1 MKRLLDLIFVFIG
14 VILFSPILIL
24 MVLITMICIII
35 EDGFPVLYSQKRLG
49 FNRNEFELF
58 KFRSM
63 IKDAEKE
70 TGPVW
75 ASKSDDVRLTKTG
88 KFIRKYAIDEIPQ
101 LINIFKGDI
110 SFVGPRPQVERDV
123 LLYTE
128 NEQKLLTI
136 RPGITDLASIVF
148 ADEGEILRDCAAP
161 NLEYNRLIRP
171 WKSRLGLIYIE
182 NQSLELD
189 LRLFFLTALVLIS
202 WPWAL
207 KGVHKILC
215 SLEAEETLIRVC
227 KRKDPLIPYPPP
239 GSSQVVVE
247 RTSKPLKPNSA

>member
-1 MKRLLDLIFVFIG
+1 MKRLLDIIFVFIG

-101 LINIFKGDI
+101 LINILRGDI
-110 SFVGPRPQVERDV
+110 SIVGLRPERPELYKKFLKGNLPYEKRLNAPQGLTGLAQLLGSYDTLPKNKLRYD
-123 LLYTE
+123 LLYI
-128 NEQKLLTI
+128 K
-136 RPGITDLASIVF
+136 
-148 ADEGEILRDCAAP
+148 
-161 NLEYNRLIRP
+161 
-171 WKSRLGLIYIE
+171 
-182 NQSLELD
+182 NQSLCLD
-189 LRLFFLTALVLIS
+189 MKIIFFSVLVTIIGNWQTDS
-202 WPWAL
+202 RQWV
-207 KGVHKILC
+207 KKFF
-215 SLEAEETLIRVC
+215 
-227 KRKDPLIPYPPP
+227 
-239 GSSQVVVE
+239 
-247 RTSKPLKPNSA
+247 

>member
-101 LINIFKGDI
+101 LINILRGDI
-110 SFVGPRPQVERDV
+110 SIVGPRPERPELYKKFLKGNLPYEKRLNAPQGLTGLAQLLGSYDTLPKNKLRYD
-123 LLYTE
+123 LLYI
-128 NEQKLLTI
+128 K
-136 RPGITDLASIVF
+136 
-148 ADEGEILRDCAAP
+148 
-161 NLEYNRLIRP
+161 
-171 WKSRLGLIYIE
+171 
-182 NQSLELD
+182 NQSLCLD
-189 LRLFFLTALVLIS
+189 MKIIFFSVLVTIIGNWQTDS
-202 WPWAL
+202 RQWV
-207 KGVHKILC
+207 KKFF
-215 SLEAEETLIRVC
+215 
-227 KRKDPLIPYPPP
+227 
-239 GSSQVVVE
+239 
-247 RTSKPLKPNSA
+247 

>member
-49 FNRNEFELF
+49 FNQNEFELF

-63 IKDAEKE
+63 IKDAEKD

-75 ASKSDDVRLTKTG
+75 ADKSNDSRLTKTG

-110 SFVGPRPQVERDV
+110 SFVGPRPERPELFNEFSEIFPDFKKR
-123 LLYTE
+123 LLVPQGLTGMA
-128 NEQKLLTI
+128 QLLGKYDTSPQNKI
-136 RPGITDLASIVF
+136 RYD
-148 ADEGEILRDCAAP
+148 
-161 NLEYNRLIRP
+161 
-171 WKSRLGLIYIE
+171 LIYIK
-182 NQSLELD
+182 NQSLLMD
-189 LRLFFLTALVLIS
+189 IKIIFLSVLVSLIGNWQSDSRTWVRRFF
-202 WPWAL
+202 
-207 KGVHKILC
+207 
-215 SLEAEETLIRVC
+215 
-227 KRKDPLIPYPPP
+227 
-239 GSSQVVVE
+239 
-247 RTSKPLKPNSA
+247 

>member
-24 MVLITMICIII
+24 LVLITMICIIV

-110 SFVGPRPQVERDV
+110 SFVGPRPERPELFNEFAHIFPDFKKR
-123 LLYTE
+123 LLVPQGLTGIA
-128 NEQKLLTI
+128 QLLGQYDTSPKNKI
-136 RPGITDLASIVF
+136 RYD
-148 ADEGEILRDCAAP
+148 
-161 NLEYNRLIRP
+161 
-171 WKSRLGLIYIE
+171 LIYIK
-182 NQSLELD
+182 NQSFFLD
-189 LRLFFLTALVLIS
+189 LKIIILSVLVSIIGNWQSDSRTWVRKFF
-202 WPWAL
+202 
-207 KGVHKILC
+207 
-215 SLEAEETLIRVC
+215 
-227 KRKDPLIPYPPP
+227 
-239 GSSQVVVE
+239 
-247 RTSKPLKPNSA
+247 